1 MIDFRNRY
9 QAGVNLGGWISQ
21 YGEFDHDHFERF
33 VDESDTAR
41 IADWGMD
48 HVRLPVDYPVLD
60 GDTSGAFDDR
70 GFGYVDD
77 CLRWCDRHDLDVV
90 LDLHEAPGYSFND
103 LESNR
108 LFDEPALRDR
118 FVDLW
123 REFARR
129 YESAGDEVVFELLNE
144 VVEPTSERWNALAH
158 RTVNAIHEID
168 PDRCVLV
175 GSNKYNSPDELA
187 NLELGFEGPVAYTF
201 HLYDPFLFTHQHA
214 SWTPLGDLSGDIE
227 YPTDRA
233 AVEPL
238 LEELAAAEDE
248 VDPPTEESEWTP
260 IDRSGVEAAV
270 EPAVEFRAETGAA
283 LYCGEYGAIDQA
295 PARSRV
301 RWCDD
306 VVDILSELGIG
317 RACWSY
323 KEMNFGLV
331 DGDGDVTDDDV
342 VDIVSRT

>member
-21 YGEFDHDHFERF
+21 YGDSGRDHFEQF
-33 VDESDTAR
+33 IGESDVAR

-48 HVRLPVDYPVLD
+48 HVRVPVDYPVLD
-60 GDTSGAFDDR
+60 GGDGAFDER

-77 CLRWCDRHDLDVV
+77 CLRWCRDHDLDLIV
-90 LDLHEAPGYSFND
+90 DLHEAPGYSFDN
-103 LESNR
+103 LENNR
-108 LFDEPALRDR
+108 LFDDDRLRDR

-123 REFARR
+123 REFAHR

-158 RTVNAIHEID
+158 RTVDAVHEVD

-175 GSNKYNSPDELA
+175 GSNRYNSADELA
-187 NLELGFEGPVAYTF
+187 SLELGYEGPVAYTF

-214 SWTPLGDLSGDIE
+214 GWTPLGELSGDIE

-238 LEELAAAEDE
+238 LDDLAADEDDVE
-248 VDPPTEESEWTP
+248 PTGEEEWIP
-260 IDRSGVEAAV
+260 IDRSGIEAAV
-270 EPAVEFRAETGAA
+270 EPAVAFREETGAS
-283 LYCGEYGAIDQA
+283 LYCGEYGAIDEA
-295 PARSRV
+295 PVRSRV
-301 RWCDD
+301 RWYDD
-306 VVDILSELGIG
+306 VVDVLSEHDIG
-317 RACWSY
+317 RGCWSY

-331 DGDGDVTDDDV
+331 DGEGSVVNEDI
-342 VDIVSRT
+342 VDIVSRS